1 MHGAAHVPVPDH
13 WLGYKAV
20 AAVTGHGPSHGGAGQ
35 WPSPSSPLFCK
46 FHRALTFRHHSAD
59 TTHHLCQPA
68 YIKDTSRNI
77 SSHQCGTKPVWRQ
90 TSVPSTP
97 CSAPSPC
104 CGATDVCSYVCT
116 ASEGASW
123 CSLLCHLSGLLGA
136 LVSPI
141 TAYIS
146 AICGRRD
153 RYEQLRNFPITPLL
167 AGNLTLVICI
177 LVATH

>member
-1 MHGAAHVPVPDH
+1 MQGAARVPVPDH

-68 YIKDTSRNI
+68 YIKDTPRDV
-77 SSHQCGTKPVWRQ
+77 TLAP
-90 TSVPSTP
+90 TSVAPNQCAFYPMLSPFP
-97 CSAPSPC
+97 CS
-104 CGATDVCSYVCT
+104 GATDVCSYVCT

-123 CSLLCHLSGLLGA
+123 CSVLCHLSGLLGA

-141 TAYIS
+141 MAYIS

-167 AGNLTLVICI
+167 SCWPVI
-177 LVATH
+177 